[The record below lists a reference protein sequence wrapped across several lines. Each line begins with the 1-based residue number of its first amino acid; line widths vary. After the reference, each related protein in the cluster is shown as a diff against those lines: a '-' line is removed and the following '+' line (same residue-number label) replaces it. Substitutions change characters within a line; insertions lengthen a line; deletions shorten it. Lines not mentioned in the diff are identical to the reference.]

1 MTTASKGLAAALARS
16 TSGEVIAL
24 AEMSADQILAGLS
37 DETKAELAAA
47 LPAPAAAADAAAEMP
62 GKKKDGCSE
71 DGDEDD
77 AGGEDTDAP
86 PAMKPK
92 SEASDDRVKIV
103 AAAIENDDS
112 CKGKAGL
119 ALQMLADDDYASLSG
134 SALVKLIGK
143 TPVEGAAAADPE
155 AGARA
160 EMKNVLQSQGN
171 SNIDAGGA
179 PQGNAAANADSVWD
193 TARANIFPQAGK

>member
-77 AGGEDTDAP
+77 ADGEDTDAP

-92 SEASDDRVKIV
+92 SEASTVSAWTTASAALNAELSTPEAT
-103 AAAIENDDS
+103 AAAS
-112 CKGKAGL
+112 
-119 ALQMLADDDYASLSG
+119 
-134 SALVKLIGK
+134 
-143 TPVEGAAAADPE
+143 
-155 AGARA
+155 
-160 EMKNVLQSQGN
+160 
-171 SNIDAGGA
+171 
-179 PQGNAAANADSVWD
+179 
-193 TARANIFPQAGK
+193 